1 MTKCPGTHRSVWRLG
16 SLRTQLIALS
26 LTEADFLRFFTPF
39 PLCQCE
45 RRRLFVASFV
55 TCLLTLLPNSCACT
69 DVLGTRGW
77 KQGVLAKLP
86 CRVEP
91 PTLLSDCLF
100 QSSLYCSQKKAPASV
115 PSRDVAFSPCWGAFS
130 SLPSLCLCLVNVYSG
145 SAPLWTLPW
154 LSRPELVC
162 LLL

>member
-1 MTKCPGTHRSVWRLG
+1 MPRYTQICLKIRVPENPAHCFVSNGGRFSPFFHPFPIVSVW
-16 SLRTQLIALS
+16 A
-26 LTEADFLRFFTPF
+26 PH
-39 PLCQCE
+39 
-45 RRRLFVASFV
+45 RRLFVASFV
-55 TCLLTLLPNSCACT
+55 MCLLTLLPNSCACT

-115 PSRDVAFSPCWGAFS
+115 PSQHVAFSLCWGAFS